1 MKKNVVASALLA
13 VALCMGLAACSSNAP
28 AADKGSEAP
37 ATEAQADQAA
47 DGAVT
52 DAAAGA
58 DADASKDAAPTAPA
72 AAESANPPAANGF
85 GGPIPEF
92 DQGCLSCHESY
103 EAVAEQTAHYGD
115 SNPHNSVHGSY
126 ETCENC
132 HAGDKVVNEDH
143 KCLSCHD
150 WPRQEDGHL

>member
-28 AADKGSEAP
+28 AADKGAEAP
-37 ATEAQADQAA
+37 ATEADAD
-47 DGAVT
+47 T
-52 DAAAGA
+52 DAAQ
-58 DADASKDAAPTAPA
+58 DAAATAPV

-132 HAGDKVVNEDH
+132 HAADKVVNEILM
-143 KCLSCHD
+143 CLSCHD
-150 WPRQEDGHL
+150 WPRQ

>member
-1 MKKNVVASALLA
+1 MKKNVVATALLA

-47 DGAVT
+47 DSA
-52 DAAAGA
+52 DKAANSA
-58 DADASKDAAPTAPA
+58 DADAAKDAAATSPA

-103 EAVAEQTAHYGD
+103 EAVAEATAHYGD

-143 KCLSCHD
+143 KCLSCHA
-150 WPRQEDGHL
+150 WPRQENGQL

>member
-28 AADKGSEAP
+28 AADKGAEAP
-37 ATEAQADQAA
+37 ATEAQAGQSAE
-47 DGAVT
+47 GA
-52 DAAAGA
+52 DAATSA
-58 DADASKDAAPTAPA
+58 DADAAKDAAAATSA

-132 HAGDKVVNEDH
+132 HAADKVVNEDH

>member
-1 MKKNVVASALLA
+1 MKKNVVATALLA
-13 VALCMGLAACSSNAP
+13 VALCMGLVACSSNAP
-28 AADKGSEAP
+28 AADKPADKPAAEA
-37 ATEAQADQAA
+37 TADQKAETPA
-47 DGAVT
+47 K
-52 DAAAGA
+52 DAK
-58 DADASKDAAPTAPA
+58 DADAATTPA
-72 AAESANPPAANGF
+72 AANPETAESANPPAANGF

-92 DQGCLSCHESY
+92 DQNCLSCHESY
-103 EAVAEQTAHYGD
+103 EAVAEKTAHYGD

-143 KCLSCHD
+143 KCLSCHA